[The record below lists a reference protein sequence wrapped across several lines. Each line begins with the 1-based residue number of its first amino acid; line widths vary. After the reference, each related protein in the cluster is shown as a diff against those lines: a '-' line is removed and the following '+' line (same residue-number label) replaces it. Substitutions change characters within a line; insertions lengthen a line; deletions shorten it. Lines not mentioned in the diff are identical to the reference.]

1 MSVAA
6 AMEAH
11 IAYELIDDTN
21 PDVVA
26 IEFLHEEI
34 VAPEEARELGQQLNS
49 LVSPELPHEFVLD
62 FGNVQ
67 ALGSTAFD
75 EIAAFARKVGR
86 LYLCNIPEN
95 LRLGSDL
102 IGQDDCACF
111 AANRQVAID
120 QARFA
125 ARHGEEETRD

>member
-49 LVSPELPHEFVLD
+49 LVNPESPTNLYSTSVTSRS
-62 FGNVQ
+62 
-67 ALGSTAFD
+67 LGSTAFD